1 MESQS
6 WRSIKTGLSYVYG
19 LQPAVLSDKWSN
31 SPEEGGCWEWI
42 WKREFIENLEF
53 KNVRTRLLVEL
64 EKKAYQTTLKT
75 GEILCLMMLTW
86 DIAGVLR
93 VVHWI
98 LNVKHKQ
105 VLPISFMVSGF
116 VVHCIYHKWLSKVTS
131 YCQQNHLLLIGT
143 FFLIIEEP
151 SIAKPLELSWD
162 PNLVVLI
169 VPQQP
174 VPGIGVL

>member
-1 MESQS
+1 MYMGYNLLFYQTSDPIVQRKVVAENE
-6 WRSIKTGLSYVYG
+6 YG
-19 LQPAVLSDKWSN
+19 
-31 SPEEGGCWEWI
+31 
-42 WKREFIENLEF
+42 REFIENLEF